1 MVDEYFPE
9 RDMGLFESGDDRLL
23 FGIVEGHEAEEAE
36 QVLEGDKRLVAADGV
51 AVGGVVAQLADKVY
65 LAEDG
70 RLQDIAETTLVHE
83 GGKFGIIGFA
93 QVGIVGIEP
102 ADGLLEGAPADDG
115 AGLGRCKR
123 QTLRLTGFPV
133 NIRPFT
139 MQESEVTQLLASFWC
154 FAVKYP

>member
-1 MVDEYFPE
+1 
-9 RDMGLFESGDDRLL
+9 MGLLEIGDNGFL
-23 FGIVEGHEAEEAE
+23 FCIVEGHEAEEAE
-36 QVLEGDKRLVAADGV
+36 QVLEGDKRLVAADLV
-51 AVGGVVAQLADKVY
+51 AVSGVVAQLADQVY

-70 RLQDIAETTLVHE
+70 RLQDILETPLVHE

-102 ADGLLEGAPADDG
+102 ADSLFEGAPADDG

-133 NIRPFT
+133 NIRPFC
-139 MQESEVTQLLASFWC
+139 MQESEVTQLKAFFWY
-154 FAVKYP
+154 FAEKYLSLSQG